1 MKKILLII
9 FFFNFNSYA
18 LSSVKE
24 NIINNLKN
32 TNNFSFNFEQNIN
45 GTVEKGYCMIEYP
58 NKRIKENFLQ
68 IDLKNNEYIIFP
80 STLKYFFTRNTS
92 NKTNT
97 YLTIAYN
104 IA

>member
-9 FFFNFNSYA
+9 FFINLNSYA

-45 GTVEKGYCMIEYP
+45 GKIEKGYCIIKYP
-58 NKRIKENFLQ
+58 KKQIANNNKNKFSFRTLRI
-68 IDLKNNEYIIFP
+68 LKLLGLLFEIADTHPANNAISNIIF
-80 STLKYFFTRNTS
+80 L
-92 NKTNT
+92 
-97 YLTIAYN
+97 
-104 IA
+104 